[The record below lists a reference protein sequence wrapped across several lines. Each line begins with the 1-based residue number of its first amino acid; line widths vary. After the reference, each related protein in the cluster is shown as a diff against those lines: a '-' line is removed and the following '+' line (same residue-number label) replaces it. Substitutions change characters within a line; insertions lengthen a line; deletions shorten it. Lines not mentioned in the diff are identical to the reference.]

1 MKASGQNREALVAA
15 ENVERRERLR
25 KFRPDLESQFVQ
37 SFPAQ
42 RSHPHDK
49 GVPPTTSDRAWPPD
63 GERRSGRQ
71 QRRHWRDR

>member
-37 SFPAQ
+37 SFPAH

-49 GVPPTTSDRAWPPD
+49 GVPATTSDRA
-63 GERRSGRQ
+63 
-71 QRRHWRDR
+71 